1 MASNQTAEVSV
12 RILIDEEKNKVV
24 CAEAGNDFIDIL
36 FSFLTLPIGTIV
48 RLIRNQQAELGCI
61 NNLYGSIENLST
73 TSLWTDA
80 CKDMLLHLR
89 SPLEPFCRGLKVNVN
104 DTKPPKYFVG
114 SDVCVQR
121 HRFGFLS
128 NYANARCSRCLELMS
143 IEISVVGSE
152 FSADSMEKYTDGI
165 FVKRSTAYIDSD
177 NLQVMVSRP
186 GALVELLCNVGIKDV
201 NSLNERVLKVGSKE
215 ILNLLEHSLLSE
227 SPLTDVFLTNKR
239 FNSKRSK
246 LLEPRDHQFLSQ
258 NIPGTATGENMALKI
273 MVRKSDG
280 KAMYPEAMEDFVDLL
295 LSFLTI
301 PLANVVGCLDGD
313 SSLGCVDNLFSSIKS
328 LNDKRLATHRVP
340 WSDSDQCSNHLLLDV
355 GLASKFKCSSQP
367 FQLQERIPNFHYHDG
382 ELSTD
387 VLWLTYR
394 RLSVNNRG
402 LSDLTLIDP
411 KSPKWEICF
420 EEFVKRPG
428 LFLVSD
434 DLVVLPS
441 AGITSSI
448 SYLKDL
454 DVSIDDMEEHVI
466 KINKQEALNLLK
478 ASLNTTSAL
487 TSVLDLH
494 LKKPKQ
500 KS

>member
-1 MASNQTAEVSV
+1 MA
-12 RILIDEEKNKVV
+12 
-24 CAEAGNDFIDIL
+24 
-36 FSFLTLPIGTIV
+36 
-48 RLIRNQQAELGCI
+48 
-61 NNLYGSIENLST
+61 
-73 TSLWTDA
+73 TS
-80 CKDMLLHLR
+80 
-89 SPLEPFCRGLKVNVN
+89 
-104 DTKPPKYFVG
+104 
-114 SDVCVQR
+114 
-121 HRFGFLS
+121 
-128 NYANARCSRCLELMS
+128 
-143 IEISVVGSE
+143 
-152 FSADSMEKYTDGI
+152 DSMA
-165 FVKRSTAYIDSD
+165 V
-177 NLQVMVSRP
+177 
-186 GALVELLCNVGIKDV
+186 
-201 NSLNERVLKVGSKE
+201 
-215 ILNLLEHSLLSE
+215 
-227 SPLTDVFLTNKR
+227 
-239 FNSKRSK
+239 
-246 LLEPRDHQFLSQ
+246 
-258 NIPGTATGENMALKI
+258 KI

-280 KAMYPEAMEDFVDLL
+280 KAMYAEAMEDFVDLL

-328 LNDKRLATHRVP
+328 LNDKWLATHRVP

-382 ELSTD
+382 KLSAD

-394 RLSVNNRG
+394 RLRVNNRR

-434 DLVVLPS
+434 GLVVLPS

-466 KINKQEALNLLK
+466 KINRQEALNLLK
-478 ASLNTTSAL
+478 ASLITTSAL

-500 KS
+500 KP

>member
-1 MASNQTAEVSV
+1 MASNQTAEVSL
-12 RILIDEEKNKVV
+12 RILIDEENNRVV
-24 CAEAGNDFIDIL
+24 CAEAGNDFVDIL

-48 RLIRNQQAELGCI
+48 RLICNQQADLGCI

-80 CKDMLLHLR
+80 CKDMLLHPR

-104 DTKPPKYFVG
+104 DTKPPKYFVC
-114 SDVCVQR
+114 SEVCIQR
-121 HRFGFLS
+121 HRSGFLS
-128 NYANARCSRCLELMS
+128 NYVNARCSRCLELMS
-143 IEISVVGSE
+143 TEISVVGSE

-165 FVKRSTAYIDSD
+165 FVKRSTAYIVSD

-186 GALVELLCNVGIKDV
+186 GALVELLGNVGIKDV

-215 ILNLLEHSLLSE
+215 ILNLLEHSLLSK

-239 FNSKRSK
+239 FNSERSK
-246 LLEPRDHQFLSQ
+246 LLEPRDQQFLSQ
-258 NIPGTATGENMALKI
+258 NIPGTATGGSMAVKI

-280 KAMYPEAMEDFVDLL
+280 KAMYAEAVEDFVDLL

-328 LNDKRLATHRVP
+328 LNDKWFTTHRVP
-340 WSDSDQCSNHLLLDV
+340 WSDSEQCSNHLLLDL

-367 FQLQERIPNFHYHDG
+367 FQLGERIPNFYYYHSKLSTNVLCLTFNPTCVNYG
-382 ELSTD
+382 ELSN
-387 VLWLTYR
+387 LA
-394 RLSVNNRG
+394 
-402 LSDLTLIDP
+402 LIDP
-411 KSPKWEICF
+411 KSPKWEINF

-434 DLVVLPS
+434 SLVVLPS

-454 DVSIDDMEEHVI
+454 DVSIDDIEEHVI
-466 KINKQEALNLLK
+466 QINKQEALHLLK
-478 ASLNTTSAL
+478 ASLLTTSAL

>member
-12 RILIDEEKNKVV
+12 RILIDEENNRVV
-24 CAEAGNDFIDIL
+24 CAEAGNDFVDIL

-48 RLIRNQQAELGCI
+48 RLICNQQAELGCI
-61 NNLYGSIENLST
+61 NNLYGSIENLSI

-80 CKDMLLHLR
+80 CKDMLLHPR
-89 SPLEPFCRGLKVNVN
+89 SPLKPFCRGLKVNVN
-104 DTKPPKYFVG
+104 DTKPLRYFIC
-114 SDVCVQR
+114 SDVCIQR
-121 HRFGFLS
+121 YRSGFLS

-143 IEISVVGSE
+143 TEISVVGSE
-152 FSADSMEKYTDGI
+152 FSADSMEKKTDGI
-165 FVKRSTAYIDSD
+165 FVKRSTAYIVSD
-177 NLQVMVSRP
+177 NLQVMVSRT
-186 GALVELLCNVGIKDV
+186 GALVELLGNVGIEDV

-215 ILNLLEHSLLSE
+215 C

-258 NIPGTATGENMALKI
+258 NIPGTATGESMAVKI

-280 KAMYPEAMEDFVDLL
+280 KAMYAEAMEDFVDLL

-313 SSLGCVDNLFSSIKS
+313 SSLGCVGNLFSSIKS
-328 LNDKRLATHRVP
+328 LNNKWFATHRVP
-340 WSDSDQCSNHLLLDV
+340 WSDSDQCSNHLQLDV
-355 GLASKFKCSSQP
+355 GLVSKFKCSSQP
-367 FQLQERIPNFHYHDG
+367 FQLQERIPNFYYHDG
-382 ELSTD
+382 EL
-387 VLWLTYR
+387 W
-394 RLSVNNRG
+394 
-402 LSDLTLIDP
+402 LSDITLIDP
-411 KSPKWEICF
+411 KSPKWERSF

-434 DLVVLPS
+434 ALVVLPS

-466 KINKQEALNLLK
+466 KINKQEA
-478 ASLNTTSAL
+478 SLITTSGL